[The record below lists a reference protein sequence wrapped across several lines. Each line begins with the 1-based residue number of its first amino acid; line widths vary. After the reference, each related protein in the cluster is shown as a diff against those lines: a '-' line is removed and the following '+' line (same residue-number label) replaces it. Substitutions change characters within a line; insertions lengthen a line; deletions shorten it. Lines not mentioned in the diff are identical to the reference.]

1 MASAYDYELNFLGTD
16 NRAGRDFF
24 TDIIR
29 QRSIGQV
36 ADGSPVTGRSG
47 LSDPLARLKQNF
59 DVLAPRFGLN
69 NPQLEQS
76 RFSLRRELFRVRDR
90 VVPDLGTDGIANT
103 ADELA
108 AAAEAEAANAISDD
122 KWRKILAGAI
132 VLDLWQVPEF
142 RRYCRPFAPEPAGP
156 QPGIVLRFPTTVTF
170 GLNFFGRPLGGGDTA
185 YDPSLF
191 STKINAAGIWFSD
204 YNGSGLATA
213 PRVYLFPTGM
223 DVLRSPTGNTLATR
237 EWRVVDQAIPAP
249 FPIGANDL
257 DDPTWIPVN
266 DSLAESFAQIRRFS
280 SFRAY
285 HDNGVYDDTET
296 TKSSRLVGRSVWNT
310 DWVLII
316 PGGTLLNNP
325 EQGLEQLVRAELPAP
340 DNILYGTI
348 TIGSQPVAEA
358 DTNVVVEAR
367 RTAGGAAIASYR
379 MGSDPGAGSFY
390 RLNIPLEELPPITD
404 SPDSSLAGDRLVLV
418 VRNASGVQ
426 AQLPYVIPERGHA
439 QRLDFG
445 TTVLDSD
452 NDGLPDVWELA
463 TFGNLG
469 NNGSST
475 NNNGRTSLDNFVTG
489 SDPNDPNGVF
499 RLFITRNGASRT
511 VSFFARRSGGPGYE
525 GYTRYY
531 ALEYST
537 NLRSSEWFAVLS
549 HTNIPGNNA
558 TIAYQT
564 TELSS
569 DAFYR
574 GRVQLQRP

>member
-325 EQGLEQLVRAELPAP
+325 EQGLEQFIDAVS
-340 DNILYGTI
+340 DILI
-348 TIGSQPVAEA
+348 SLQ
-358 DTNVVVEAR
+358 
-367 RTAGGAAIASYR
+367 SY
-379 MGSDPGAGSFY
+379 SYS
-390 RLNIPLEELPPITD
+390 
-404 SPDSSLAGDRLVLV
+404 GD
-418 VRNASGVQ
+418 
-426 AQLPYVIPERGHA
+426 
-439 QRLDFG
+439 
-445 TTVLDSD
+445 
-452 NDGLPDVWELA
+452 
-463 TFGNLG
+463 
-469 NNGSST
+469 
-475 NNNGRTSLDNFVTG
+475 
-489 SDPNDPNGVF
+489 
-499 RLFITRNGASRT
+499 
-511 VSFFARRSGGPGYE
+511 
-525 GYTRYY
+525 
-531 ALEYST
+531 
-537 NLRSSEWFAVLS
+537 
-549 HTNIPGNNA
+549 
-558 TIAYQT
+558 
-564 TELSS
+564 
-569 DAFYR
+569 
-574 GRVQLQRP
+574 